1 MFKRESM
8 ARAALAVRPAGRLI
22 WSTCSL
28 EPGENAYRVEVEMTF
43 GIKGRK

>member
-1 MFKRESM
+1 MAKAAADMRES
-8 ARAALAVRPAGRLI
+8 VP
-22 WSTCSL
+22 L